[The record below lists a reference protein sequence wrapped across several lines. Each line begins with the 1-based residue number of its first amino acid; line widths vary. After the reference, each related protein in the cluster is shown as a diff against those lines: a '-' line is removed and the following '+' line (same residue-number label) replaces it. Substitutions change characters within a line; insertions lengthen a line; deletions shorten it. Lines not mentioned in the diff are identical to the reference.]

1 MTRPRV
7 FVLSSISLLYLLRRS
22 CSSWQIIAPRR
33 PVVARPLGSK
43 ASNNID
49 DEFFNSPQRRSILL
63 CPTAFLA
70 AVTTLLPTITNA
82 AAPPNAA
89 PNLDFITTS
98 TGLQYADIKTGA
110 TTSAPPK
117 DGQLISIDYVMSTTG
132 ARYGSKIYS
141 TQDAGAPYRW
151 TLGDGSTIP
160 GLEEAVRG
168 MNPGGIRRVIIP
180 SKLAY
185 QSIPSLTI
193 SKFYSFVA

>member
-1 MTRPRV
+1 MTRPRA
-7 FVLSSISLLYLLRRS
+7 FILSSISLLYLIPRD

-43 ASNNID
+43 ASYID
-49 DEFFNSPQRRSILL
+49 DDFFNSPQRRSILL
-63 CPTAFLA
+63 RPTAFFAA
-70 AVTTLLPTITNA
+70 AVTTLVPTITN

-110 TTSAPPK
+110 TTSPPPK

-193 SKFYSFVA
+193 REFYSFVA

>member
-7 FVLSSISLLYLLRRS
+7 FILSSISLLYLIPRD

-49 DEFFNSPQRRSILL
+49 DEFNSPSSQRRSILL

-82 AAPPNAA
+82 APPNAA

-98 TGLQYADIKTGA
+98 TGLQYADVKTGA

-193 SKFYSFVA
+193 RELYSFVS